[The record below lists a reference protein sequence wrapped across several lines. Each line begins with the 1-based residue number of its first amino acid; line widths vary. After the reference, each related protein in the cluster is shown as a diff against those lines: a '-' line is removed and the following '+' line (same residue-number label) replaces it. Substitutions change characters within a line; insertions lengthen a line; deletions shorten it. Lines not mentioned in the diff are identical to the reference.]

1 MEIHSRQRV
10 DVRFLLL
17 FVTIQQKYAEVCK
30 MKQMD
35 LPTKCL
41 FAETEMRSSGGRGSV
56 HLRNLL
62 MGRYSG
68 AFGPHG
74 ASMKELGN
82 VGASRSQAT
91 TWQLPKS
98 SLTI

>member
-17 FVTIQQKYAEVCK
+17 FVTIQQKYAEVRK